1 MEDFENLPKMAGWH
15 ETKLPR
21 EQRAMEPTNKL
32 RFVERSVPMHPF
44 YKTTDSQG
52 NLVQTA
58 QTYRVLQQL
67 WEEKRWA
74 HDDWIVISKEWRD
87 IPLEQENT

>member
-44 YKTTDSQG
+44 YKTTDAQG
-52 NLVQTA
+52 NLVQAA